1 MSDQFPIDAIS
12 DITDPTKVRVVL
24 FINNRLVHVPLLA
37 LLKDVQQQIDAIEAE
52 IADLDA
58 RVTALEP

>member
-1 MSDQFPIDAIS
+1 MSDRFPIDAIS
-12 DITDPTKVRVVL
+12 DVSDPSKVRVVL
-24 FINNRLVHVPLLA
+24 FINNRFVHVPLLA
-37 LLKDVQQQIDAIEAE
+37 LLKDVQQQIDAIEAQ